1 MARIGVFICHCGHN
15 IAGYLDVA
23 ALVASARSLPFV
35 VLALESA
42 TSLGSVDP
50 HQVARPGA
58 AACQGMFIFVEGR
71 AS

>member
-1 MARIGVFICHCGHN
+1 MFIKFVWDIQQFHFC
-15 IAGYLDVA
+15 IAGETVLLFVA
-23 ALVASARSLPFV
+23 LT
-35 VLALESA
+35 LESA

-58 AACQGMFIFVEGR
+58 AAFQGMFICMEGR

>member
-1 MARIGVFICHCGHN
+1 MFIKFEQDLQQFRFCTIGNAVLLF
-15 IAGYLDVA
+15 VA
-23 ALVASARSLPFV
+23 
-35 VLALESA
+35 LALDSA

-58 AACQGMFIFVEGR
+58 AAFEVMFICMEGR